1 MLRNQSNSY
10 LKEQMSNLPSSG
22 RQLRTEVTSAGEPQT
37 ELSGCGHR
45 PLNPNKGIV
54 RIEASPINPSD
65 LGLLLGMADVSTAR
79 RWAVTTIRPS
89 VPRCQKRSSRFE
101 RGWGES
107 MPVGN
112 EGGGV
117 VGGRWRQRCGSSAG
131 RKDRRGI
138 GGAMYG
144 EYRTLHVSQC
154 LVMHDGVT
162 PRESASCF
170 VNPLTARHGRDYEPR
185 RV

>member
-1 MLRNQSNSY
+1 
-10 LKEQMSNLPSSG
+10 MSNLPSSG
-22 RQLRTEVTSAGEPQT
+22 RQLRTEVTSAGELK
-37 ELSGCGHR
+37 LSLVDVDIA
-45 PLNPNKGIV
+45 PPKPEQVIV

-79 RWAVTTIRPS
+79 QVGSGNNPAISAQVPEKILPALKARWD
-89 VPRCQKRSSRFE
+89 
-101 RGWGES
+101 ES

-117 VGGRWRQRCGSSAG
+117 VVAAG
-131 RKDRRGI
+131 DSDAAQALVGKTVGVL

-162 PRESASCF
+162 PR
-170 VNPLTARHGRDYEPR
+170 
-185 RV
+185 